1 MPVPVDWTPH
11 RREDRELLGWIVADD
26 ESGDAWSAIDVLG
39 RAVVTGAD
47 WLDAEAALDDRGLHY
62 LADPYML
69 EGPREQPVRV
79 RLVEVTPERIVVK
92 EDDFG
97 DMTATTERFVLPWP
111 IPAELRETRPDD
123 PDGFTFGASH

>member
-1 MPVPVDWTPH
+1 MPIPSDWTPH
-11 RREDRELLGWIVADD
+11 RREDGELLGWIVADD
-26 ESGDAWSAIDVLG
+26 ASGDAWSAIDVLG
-39 RAVVTGAD
+39 RTVVAGAD

-69 EGPREQPVRV
+69 EGQREQPVRV
-79 RLVEVTPERIVVK
+79 RLVEVTPDRIVVK

-97 DMTATTERFVLPWP
+97 DINATTERFTLPWP
-111 IPAELRETRPDD
+111 IPAELREVQPGD